1 MPLWF
6 RRMVIALAILV
17 VLVAALL
24 VFVAQPVFTAAPGKA
39 AVRAQADRL
48 KADVAFLTEEQH
60 RRSYPRIAEL
70 DRAADYIHQQ
80 FAAAKARVS
89 EQTYIVDDQTY
100 RNVIA
105 SFGPES
111 GERIVVGAH
120 YDSYGGLP
128 GADDNASGT
137 AVLLELA
144 RHLGGEQLKTR
155 VDLVAHTLEEPPF
168 FRTPDMGSMRHAK
181 SLRDSNVKLKGMIC
195 LEMVGYFSDEP
206 GSQQYPVSALKSLY
220 GDRGNFISV
229 VGSPSDVSLLRK
241 VKVAMIEAN
250 DLPVNSI
257 NAPGAVPG
265 IDFSDHY
272 SYWQHGYSA
281 VMISDTA
288 FYRNERYHTAH
299 DTAETL
305 DYMRMAKVTDQV
317 LRVVL
322 ALAKE

>member
-1 MPLWF
+1 MPQWF
-6 RRMVIALAILV
+6 RRMAIAFAILV
-17 VLVAALL
+17 VLFVAIL
-24 VFVAQPVFTAAPGKA
+24 VFIAQPVFTAVPWKA
-39 AVRAQADRL
+39 AVRAQAERL
-48 KADVAFLTEEQH
+48 KANVAFLTEEPH
-60 RRSYPRIAEL
+60 RRSYPRVAEL

-80 FAAAKARVS
+80 FAAAQARVS
-89 EQTYIVDDQTY
+89 EQTYAVDDQTY
-100 RNVIA
+100 RYVIA

-144 RHLGGEQLKTR
+144 QQLGKEQLNTR
-155 VDLVAHTLEEPPF
+155 VDLVAYTLEEPPF

-181 SLRDSNVKLKGMIC
+181 SLRAANVKLKGMIC

-206 GSQQYPVSALKSLY
+206 GSQEYPVGALKSLY

-241 VKVAMIEAN
+241 VKAAMIKAS

-288 FYRNERYHTAH
+288 FYRNDRYHTAQ
-299 DTAETL
+299 DTADTL
-305 DYMRMAKVTDQV
+305 DYLRMAKVTDQV
-317 LRVVL
+317 LGAVK
-322 ALAKE
+322 ALQ